1 MCINIRS
8 RDKLSL
14 SFLRADF
21 IHTQRVTRIMCTALA
36 MQAHRQPGGTGTN
49 TARFLSLQAQATSLV
64 AQVEILKNQLAT
76 MLYTLNDFGADL

>member
-1 MCINIRS
+1 
-8 RDKLSL
+8 
-14 SFLRADF
+14 
-21 IHTQRVTRIMCTALA
+21 